1 MAEQKQDTGQVN
13 FEEIQTRLD
22 NKLIDPRQLNRAQ
35 RGALDLAF
43 KDGKLKGYSSVS
55 EMDAERQFARTEI
68 AKEFKEKLA
77 PLTPTSAL
85 SLGIRRSTLVAAGDI
100 LGSFAP
106 YIMDGK
112 KLAAESRELA
122 LKGKGVSYIPEIQRT
137 TGKNTFTAVSNLLTK
152 LPVLKNLK
160 LFQGYC
166 KSIRWL
172 CRHHWSGI
180 YG

>member
-13 FEEIQTRLD
+13 FKEIQTRLD

-55 EMDAERQFARTEI
+55 EMDAERQYARTAI

-85 SLGIRRSTLVAAGDI
+85 SLGIRRGNTSCCRRHTWFFCSLHYGR
-100 LGSFAP
+100 
-106 YIMDGK
+106 K
-112 KLAAESRELA
+112 KIS
-122 LKGKGVSYIPEIQRT
+122 
-137 TGKNTFTAVSNLLTK
+137 
-152 LPVLKNLK
+152 
-160 LFQGYC
+160 
-166 KSIRWL
+166 
-172 CRHHWSGI
+172 CRI
-180 YG
+180 